1 MGYILLERANIT
13 MIKNNVSSNKE
24 TMTIIDGLAFLRTE
38 RIKRGI
44 SQAELAKRLGMS
56 QPQLAKIEKLS
67 SIPSLKTLNRYAE
80 GLGYEIKL
88 SFEPINQQ

>member
-1 MGYILLERANIT
+1 

-38 RIKRGI
+38 RVKRGI
-44 SQAELAKRLGMS
+44 SQTELAKRLGMS
-56 QPQLAKIEKLS
+56 QPQLAKIENLS
-67 SIPSLKTLNRYAE
+67 SIPSLKTLNRYAK

-88 SFEPINQQ
+88 KFEPINQL